1 MPGVTSFLASAAALG
16 TQLTLPGVTQTMI
29 ITRAEARTKVPKREQ
44 ISELAKHQ
52 ATLIFYLSVHLLNKI
67 SKEAIE
73 GGYKKTTPVAV
84 VYRASRKDQKIIIG
98 TLTDIASKVKAEKI
112 TMTAIVIIGD
122 VIKPKS
128 YEYSKLYDKTF
139 THGFRKAKTK
149 VRKFNFY
156 NYTRDLPEVV
166 QMAMN
171 PDVSIR
177 FRGVMEKCTYCYQRV
192 SAARISAE
200 NENREIQDGDFQVA
214 CQQSCPAD
222 AIKFG
227 DINDPNSAVSKA
239 KRRNRDYALLAHL
252 GTAPR
257 TTYLAKIRNQN
268 PKLSSNAHNGSHH

>member
-1 MPGVTSFLASAAALG
+1 
-16 TQLTLPGVTQTMI
+16 
-29 ITRAEARTKVPKREQ
+29 
-44 ISELAKHQ
+44 
-52 ATLIFYLSVHLLNKI
+52 
-67 SKEAIE
+67 
-73 GGYKKTTPVAV
+73 
-84 VYRASRKDQKIIIG
+84 
-98 TLTDIASKVKAEKI
+98 
-112 TMTAIVIIGD
+112 
-122 VIKPKS
+122 
-128 YEYSKLYDKTF
+128 
-139 THGFRKAKTK
+139 
-149 VRKFNFY
+149 
-156 NYTRDLPEVV
+156 
-166 QMAMN
+166 MAMN

-200 NENREIQDGDFQVA
+200 NENREIKDGDFQVA